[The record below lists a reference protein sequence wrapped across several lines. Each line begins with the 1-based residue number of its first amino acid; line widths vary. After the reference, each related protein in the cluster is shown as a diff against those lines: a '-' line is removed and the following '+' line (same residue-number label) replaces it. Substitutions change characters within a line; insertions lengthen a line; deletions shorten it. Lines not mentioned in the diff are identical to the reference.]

1 MLNKVYT
8 YSFMVLTLLAGGGIF
23 TQSVAQKKSKPAE
36 EQFIAIPKSIEI
48 DTSNIYRKVVSTKK
62 VVFEPTDE
70 FRFRDVVDRALNDRV
85 QDLDLSERVR
95 KVGEYFLG
103 VPYVDR

>member
-1 MLNKVYT
+1 MLNKVHT
-8 YSFMVLTLLAGGGIF
+8 YGFIVLTLLAGGGIF
-23 TQSVAQKKSKPAE
+23 TQSIAQKKGKPTE
-36 EQFIAIPKSIEI
+36 EQFIAVPSSIVVKN
-48 DTSNIYRKVVSTKK
+48 DTFIYKKVVPTKK

-103 VPYVDR
+103 VPY